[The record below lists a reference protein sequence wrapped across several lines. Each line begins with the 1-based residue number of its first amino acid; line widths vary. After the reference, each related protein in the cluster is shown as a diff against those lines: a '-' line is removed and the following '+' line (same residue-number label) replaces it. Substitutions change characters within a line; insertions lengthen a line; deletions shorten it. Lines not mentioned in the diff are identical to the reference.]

1 MGLALCFI
9 TFIHIKI
16 LILNYLFKP
25 KKKKAPC
32 LIGFLENIYG
42 IIAHKTQNYWHN
54 MCISSPHSD
63 NPLYLFH
70 TFIGYV
76 FVTFFPSLA
85 GGILFVTFT
94 MFYKIC
100 TCVYRIPLLDERKGY
115 MFASRGQF
123 FLFNVLTEACKII
136 HPLYSYDIC
145 HLFKHVFYFMA
156 MFVLNDHF

>member
-25 KKKKAPC
+25 KKKEPC
-32 LIGFLENIYG
+32 LIGFLENIYMESSHIRPKTTG
-42 IIAHKTQNYWHN
+42 TTCAYHLHILIIPFICFIHLLAMFLWH
-54 MCISSPHSD
+54 
-63 NPLYLFH
+63 
-70 TFIGYV
+70 
-76 FVTFFPSLA
+76 FFPPLLW
-85 GGILFVTFT
+85 GFLFVTFT